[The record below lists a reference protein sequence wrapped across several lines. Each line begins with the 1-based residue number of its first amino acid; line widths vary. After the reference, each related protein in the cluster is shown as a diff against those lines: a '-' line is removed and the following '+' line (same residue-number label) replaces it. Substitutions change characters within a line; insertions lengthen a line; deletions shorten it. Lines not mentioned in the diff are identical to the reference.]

1 MGVTHGEL
9 KKKNKSSSTLMK
21 QGKKNLNRDDQN
33 RRITFGKNQSQ
44 MTKDFKNE
52 YETSES
58 KPQTKTDKTIDDTKK
73 IEEDIKNK
81 SHLDTIKNLKCL
93 STEKLFKIENH
104 NFNNHEDNLPN
115 SYETNFSST
124 KSNEDL
130 ANKLLYEDIYNGA
143 DDNNS
148 IDEEDEDENEE
159 NEEKDEEQN
168 EEEKKKNVMLITN
181 NIKAV
186 FVDSKLNGKEQ
197 KTEDKN
203 KEQEEK
209 QKENEEIN
217 EQTNIPKV
225 SSETSIS
232 SSTFD
237 YELNFYRNG
246 NDIRQSY
253 ISKLITKNV
262 WIPNMKPKQ
271 HNSLI
276 IFDWDDTLLPTS
288 FLTPGGVFNEDIT
301 LSESDQDKMLK
312 LEQSVFTLLNET
324 VEKGNVYI
332 ITNAGKG
339 WVEYSARRFYPKIV
353 DILSKIKIISAR
365 GEYEKIYPG
374 NSRQWKIQAFLNLLN
389 YVDVKLVTNII
400 CVGDSLFEM
409 EAGRILASKFTEA
422 FIKTIKFREAPKL
435 DELIKQLKLVCVQFG
450 AIYSS
455 IKNLTIRVE
464 KKKREND

>member
-1 MGVTHGEL
+1 MGVTHGDL
-9 KKKNKSSSTLMK
+9 RKKNKSSSTIMK
-21 QGKKNLNRDDQN
+21 QGKKNVNRDDQN

-44 MTKDFKNE
+44 MAKDLKNE
-52 YETSES
+52 YETTEN
-58 KPQTKTDKTIDDTKK
+58 KPQSKTDKTIDDTKK

-93 STEKLFKIENH
+93 STDKLLKIENH
-104 NFNNHEDNLPN
+104 NFNHEENLPN

-130 ANKLLYEDIYNGA
+130 ANKLLYDDLYNGL

-159 NEEKDEEQN
+159 NEEKQN

-197 KTEDKN
+197 KIEDKN

-209 QKENEEIN
+209 QKENKEIKN
-217 EQTNIPKV
+217 PNDIPRV
-225 SSETSIS
+225 SSETSIT

-253 ISKLITKNV
+253 ISKLISKNV

-301 LSESDQDKMLK
+301 LSESEQDKMLK
-312 LEQSVFTLLNET
+312 LEQSVLTLLNET

-339 WVEYSARRFYPKIV
+339 WVEYSAKRFYPSIV
-353 DILSKIKIISAR
+353 EVLSKIKIISAR

-400 CVGDSLFEM
+400 CIGDSLFEM

-464 KKKREND
+464 KKKRE

>member
-1 MGVTHGEL
+1 MGVTHGDL
-9 KKKNKSSSTLMK
+9 RKKNKSSSTIMK
-21 QGKKNLNRDDQN
+21 QGKKNVNRDDQN

-44 MTKDFKNE
+44 MTKDLKNE
-52 YETSES
+52 YETTEN
-58 KPQTKTDKTIDDTKK
+58 KPQSKTDKTIDDTKK

-93 STEKLFKIENH
+93 STDKLLKIENH
-104 NFNNHEDNLPN
+104 NFNNNHEENLPN

-130 ANKLLYEDIYNGA
+130 ANKLLYDDLYNGL

-159 NEEKDEEQN
+159 NEEKQN

-197 KTEDKN
+197 KT
-203 KEQEEK
+203 
-209 QKENEEIN
+209 
-217 EQTNIPKV
+217 
-225 SSETSIS
+225 TSIT

-253 ISKLITKNV
+253 ISKLISKNV

-301 LSESDQDKMLK
+301 LSESEQDKMLK
-312 LEQSVFTLLNET
+312 LEQSVLTLLNET

-339 WVEYSARRFYPKIV
+339 WVEYSAKRFYPSIV
-353 DILSKIKIISAR
+353 EVLSKIKIISAR

-400 CVGDSLFEM
+400 CIGDSLFEM

-464 KKKREND
+464 KKKRE